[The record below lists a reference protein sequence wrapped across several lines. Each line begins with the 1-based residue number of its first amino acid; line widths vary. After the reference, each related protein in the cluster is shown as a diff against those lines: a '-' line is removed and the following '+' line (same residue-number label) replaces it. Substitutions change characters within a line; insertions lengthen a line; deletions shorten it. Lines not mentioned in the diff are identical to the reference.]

1 MKNFILEIFKLY
13 LEGIKMLVPLIV
25 GFFPFLATI
34 MTIKYYEKKDENEK
48 KENKKEREKKIL
60 LERLLSISE
69 NLRNRNEFYM
79 GVINEIVYYVD
90 EKNIISRLENGN
102 FDFNIESNKNMKINK
117 EIYEIIRRKYSS
129 EYFPDA
135 QLWLDIFIFF
145 EDLFQ
150 TYHLYIRESQ
160 IILNLL
166 QINYKNALE
175 ITYYSLLMEENRR
188 NQIYTNLMNAIK
200 EKVKGI
206 IERDKKWYLFVKKGL
221 KLFEKYRKYG
231 IIRRW

>member
-34 MTIKYYEKKDENEK
+34 MTIKYYEKK
-48 KENKKEREKKIL
+48 ENKKEREKKIL

-79 GVINEIVYYVD
+79 EVINEIVYYVD

-160 IILNLL
+160 IIINLL

-175 ITYYSLLMEENRR
+175 ITYYSLLIEENRR
-188 NQIYTNLMNAIK
+188 NQIYTNLMDAIK

-206 IERDKKWYLFVKKGL
+206 IERDKK
-221 KLFEKYRKYG
+221 
-231 IIRRW
+231 

>member
-48 KENKKEREKKIL
+48 KENKKESEKKIL

-79 GVINEIVYYVD
+79 EVINEIVYYVD
-90 EKNIISRLENGN
+90 EKNIISCLENGN
-102 FDFNIESNKNMKINK
+102 FDFDIESNKNMKINK

-160 IILNLL
+160 IIINLL

-188 NQIYTNLMNAIK
+188 NQIYTNLMDAIK

>member
-1 MKNFILEIFKLY
+1 
-13 LEGIKMLVPLIV
+13 
-25 GFFPFLATI
+25 
-34 MTIKYYEKKDENEK
+34 
-48 KENKKEREKKIL
+48 
-60 LERLLSISE
+60 
-69 NLRNRNEFYM
+69 M

-90 EKNIISRLENGN
+90 EKDIISRLENGN

-188 NQIYTNLMNAIK
+188 NQIYTNLMDAIK

-206 IERDKKWYLFVKKGL
+206 IERDKK
-221 KLFEKYRKYG
+221 
-231 IIRRW
+231 

>member
-79 GVINEIVYYVD
+79 EVINEIVYYVD
-90 EKNIISRLENGN
+90 EKNIISCLENGD
-102 FDFNIESNKNMKINK
+102 FDFAIESNKNIKINK
-117 EIYEIIRRKYSS
+117 EIYEIIRRKYSE

-135 QLWLDIFIFF
+135 QLWIDIFIFF

-166 QINYKNALE
+166 KINYKNALE
-175 ITYYSLLMEENRR
+175 ITYYSLLMEESRR
-188 NQIYTNLMNAIK
+188 NKIYTNLMDAIK

-206 IERDKKWYLFVKKGL
+206 IERDKNDICL
-221 KLFEKYRKYG
+221 
-231 IIRRW
+231 

>member
-34 MTIKYYEKKDENEK
+34 MTIKYYEKKES
-48 KENKKEREKKIL
+48 KKEREKKIL

-79 GVINEIVYYVD
+79 EVINEIVYYVD
-90 EKNIISRLENGN
+90 EKNIISCLENGD

-117 EIYEIIRRKYSS
+117 EIYEIIRRKYSE

-135 QLWLDIFIFF
+135 KLWLDIFIFF

-150 TYHLYIRESQ
+150 IYHLYIRESQ

-166 QINYKNALE
+166 KINYKNALE

-188 NQIYTNLMNAIK
+188 NQIYTNLMDAIK

-206 IERDKKWYLFVKKGL
+206 IERDKK
-221 KLFEKYRKYG
+221 
-231 IIRRW
+231 

>member
-90 EKNIISRLENGN
+90 EKDIISRLENGN

-188 NQIYTNLMNAIK
+188 NQIYTNLMDAIK

-206 IERDKKWYLFVKKGL
+206 IERDKK
-221 KLFEKYRKYG
+221 
-231 IIRRW
+231 

>member
-160 IILNLL
+160 IIINLL

-175 ITYYSLLMEENRR
+175 ITYYSLLIEENRR
-188 NQIYTNLMNAIK
+188 NQIYTNLMDAIK

-206 IERDKKWYLFVKKGL
+206 IERDKK
-221 KLFEKYRKYG
+221 
-231 IIRRW
+231 

>member
-1 MKNFILEIFKLY
+1 METFILEIFKLY

-160 IILNLL
+160 IIINLL

-175 ITYYSLLMEENRR
+175 ITYYSLLIEENRR
-188 NQIYTNLMNAIK
+188 NQIYTNLMDAIK

-206 IERDKKWYLFVKKGL
+206 IERDKK
-221 KLFEKYRKYG
+221 
-231 IIRRW
+231 

>member
-79 GVINEIVYYVD
+79 KVINEIVYYVD
-90 EKNIISRLENGN
+90 EKNIISCLENGN
-102 FDFNIESNKNMKINK
+102 FDFDIESNKNMKINK

-160 IILNLL
+160 IIINLL

-175 ITYYSLLMEENRR
+175 ITYYSLFMEENRR
-188 NQIYTNLMNAIK
+188 NQIYTNLMDAIK

-206 IERDKKWYLFVKKGL
+206 IERDKNDICL
-221 KLFEKYRKYG
+221 
-231 IIRRW
+231 

>member
-34 MTIKYYEKKDENEK
+34 MTIKYYEK

-160 IILNLL
+160 IIINLL

-175 ITYYSLLMEENRR
+175 ITYYSLLIEENRR
-188 NQIYTNLMNAIK
+188 NQIYTNLMDAIK

-206 IERDKKWYLFVKKGL
+206 IERDKK
-221 KLFEKYRKYG
+221 
-231 IIRRW
+231 

>member
-79 GVINEIVYYVD
+79 EVINEIVYYVD
-90 EKNIISRLENGN
+90 EKNIISCLENGN
-102 FDFNIESNKNMKINK
+102 FDFDIESNKNMKINK
-117 EIYEIIRRKYSS
+117 EIYEIIRRKDSS

-160 IILNLL
+160 IIINLL

-188 NQIYTNLMNAIK
+188 NQIYTNLMDAIK

-206 IERDKKWYLFVKKGL
+206 IERDKK
-221 KLFEKYRKYG
+221 
-231 IIRRW
+231 

>member
-79 GVINEIVYYVD
+79 EVINEIVYYVD
-90 EKNIISRLENGN
+90 EKNIISCLENGN
-102 FDFNIESNKNMKINK
+102 FDFDIESNKNMKINK

-160 IILNLL
+160 IIINLL

-188 NQIYTNLMNAIK
+188 NQIYTNLMDAIK

-206 IERDKKWYLFVKKGL
+206 IERDKK
-221 KLFEKYRKYG
+221 
-231 IIRRW
+231 

>member
-79 GVINEIVYYVD
+79 EVINEIVYYVD
-90 EKNIISRLENGN
+90 EKNIIPCLENGD

-117 EIYEIIRRKYSS
+117 EIYEIIRRKYSE

-150 TYHLYIRESQ
+150 IYHLYIRESQ

-166 QINYKNALE
+166 KINYKNALE

-188 NQIYTNLMNAIK
+188 NQIYTNLMDAIK

>member
-1 MKNFILEIFKLY
+1 
-13 LEGIKMLVPLIV
+13 MLVPLIV

-79 GVINEIVYYVD
+79 KVINEIVYYVD
-90 EKNIISRLENGN
+90 EKNIISCLENGN
-102 FDFNIESNKNMKINK
+102 FDFDIESNKNMKINK

-160 IILNLL
+160 IIINLL

-175 ITYYSLLMEENRR
+175 ITYYSLFMEENRR
-188 NQIYTNLMNAIK
+188 NQIYTNLMDAIK

-206 IERDKKWYLFVKKGL
+206 IERDKNDICL
-221 KLFEKYRKYG
+221 
-231 IIRRW
+231 

>member
-79 GVINEIVYYVD
+79 GVINEIVYYAD

-102 FDFNIESNKNMKINK
+102 FDFDIESNKNVKINK

-188 NQIYTNLMNAIK
+188 NQIYTNLMDAIK

-206 IERDKKWYLFVKKGL
+206 IERDKK
-221 KLFEKYRKYG
+221 
-231 IIRRW
+231 

>member
-1 MKNFILEIFKLY
+1 
-13 LEGIKMLVPLIV
+13 
-25 GFFPFLATI
+25 

-48 KENKKEREKKIL
+48 KESKKEREKKIL

-79 GVINEIVYYVD
+79 EVINEIVYYVD
-90 EKNIISRLENGN
+90 EKNIISCLENGD

-117 EIYEIIRRKYSS
+117 EIYEIIRRKYSE

-135 QLWLDIFIFF
+135 KLWLDIFIFF

-150 TYHLYIRESQ
+150 IYHLYIRESQ

-166 QINYKNALE
+166 KINYKNALE

-188 NQIYTNLMNAIK
+188 NQIYTNLMDAIK

-206 IERDKKWYLFVKKGL
+206 IERDKK
-221 KLFEKYRKYG
+221 
-231 IIRRW
+231 